1 MTIDINNYIGKTFVS
16 PTGLKMYV
24 FHMTTNIGTTSPLY
38 KHTMFAHIGNGSIY
52 QDYISDSRLKSFK
65 RTKDRDETGRI
76 LAFKRLFD
84 VTFNRNYEKDKDV
97 AFSEHRAIELMIHS
111 MRRR

>member
-16 PTGLKMYV
+16 PTKLAIYI
-24 FHMTTNIGTTSPLY
+24 FHVRTNIGTTSREH
-38 KHTMFAHIGNGSIY
+38 KHIIFAYNSNGSIY

-84 VTFNRNYEKDKDV
+84 VTFNRSHEKDKDV